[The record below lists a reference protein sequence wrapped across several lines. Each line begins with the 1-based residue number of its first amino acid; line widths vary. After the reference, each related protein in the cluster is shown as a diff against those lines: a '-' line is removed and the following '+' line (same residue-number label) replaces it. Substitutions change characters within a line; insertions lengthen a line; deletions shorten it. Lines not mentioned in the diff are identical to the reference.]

1 MSTPTPGI
9 DNEMKEQINTPN
21 GEINNNILD
30 EIFNIDNCLTMIK
43 IGTDAEKIYFA
54 KEIGK
59 IFKEEK
65 QIMLELQ
72 NKKKKRE
79 KKIKEIILFFNHNK
93 NILPLTFKSY
103 NRLND
108 IFNKYKAET
117 NNKYKNLK
125 FVFKIREFTNDD
137 LNLYLGHIKGMV
149 TGEEIIVIG

>member
-1 MSTPTPGI
+1 MSTPTLNT
-9 DNEMKEQINTPN
+9 DNKIQKQINTPN
-21 GEINNNILD
+21 EEINYNILD
-30 EIFNIDNCLTMIK
+30 EIFNIDNSFTMIK

-72 NKKKKRE
+72 SKKKKRG
-79 KKIKEIILFFNHNK
+79 KKIKEIVIFFNHNN

-108 IFNKYKAET
+108 IFNKYKEQT

-125 FVFKIREFTNDD
+125 FVFKTREFTNDD
-137 LNLYLGHIKGMV
+137 LNLCLGKIKGMV
-149 TGEEIIVIG
+149 TGEEIVVIG

>member
-79 KKIKEIILFFNHNK
+79 EKLKK
-93 NILPLTFKSY
+93 
-103 NRLND
+103 
-108 IFNKYKAET
+108 
-117 NNKYKNLK
+117 
-125 FVFKIREFTNDD
+125 
-137 LNLYLGHIKGMV
+137 
-149 TGEEIIVIG
+149 